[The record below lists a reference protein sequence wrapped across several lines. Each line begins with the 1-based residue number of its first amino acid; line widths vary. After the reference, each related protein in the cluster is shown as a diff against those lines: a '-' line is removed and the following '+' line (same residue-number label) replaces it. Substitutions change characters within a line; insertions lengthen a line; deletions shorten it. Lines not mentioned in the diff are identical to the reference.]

1 MSVPSTE
8 PVPTTGPS
16 DPVNPDPAAAGPSDP
31 TNPESGT
38 GSTGTPPWGDPESFD
53 PEKAWNLIQGLRA
66 DKEKLSGRPVLTDED
81 REKLSEY
88 DRLVEASKTDL
99 QRAQEAAQQ
108 NEQRATRAEQ
118 RAVKAEISR
127 MADAFADPSD
137 ALDSLNPSDY
147 VTDDGDVDVEAIKA
161 DLAELLERKPHW
173 AKPAEQPAPG
183 MRPNPS
189 QGRSATPAPTRNEQ
203 IANAQAAGDTR
214 TVMRL
219 KAAQAAEAS
228 NP

>member
-8 PVPTTGPS
+8 PVPTTGPA

-38 GSTGTPPWGDPESFD
+38 GSTGTPPWGDPEQFD

-66 DKEKLSGRPVLTDED
+66 DKEKLSGRPVLDDEA
-81 REKLSEY
+81 REKLAEY

-118 RAVKAEISR
+118 RAVKSEISR
-127 MADAFADPSD
+127 LADAFADPSD
-137 ALDSLNPSDY
+137 ALDSLDPSDY
-147 VTDDGDVDVEAIKA
+147 VTDDGDVDVEAIKT

-173 AKPAEQPAPG
+173 GKPAAPTG
-183 MRPNPS
+183 MRPNPA
-189 QGRSATPAPTRNEQ
+189 QGRSATPAPTRAEQ

-219 KAAQAAEAS
+219 KAAQAAES
-228 NP
+228 TP